1 MPAVA
6 PGEMMDGIRR
16 AIDLLVYASVA
27 LGLLF
32 VYVASGLV
40 PSWLLGSLVAGEIAY
55 GATAVAVWRGYK
67 RAYYVVVALALLVL
81 AVSLP
86 QPEHYSFATNGEIG
100 QFLIFAAGSVLQIC
114 LLVMIPIFLRRGTPS
129 SQRP

>member
-1 MPAVA
+1 MS
-6 PGEMMDGIRR
+6 GLKK
-16 AIDLLVYASVA
+16 AIDIMVYATVA

-40 PSWLLGSLVAGEIAY
+40 PSWLLASLVVGEVAY
-55 GATAVAVWRGYK
+55 CVAALAVWRGFR

-100 QFLIFAAGSVLQIC
+100 QFLIFASGSALQLC
-114 LLVMIPIFLRRGTPS
+114 LLVMIPIFLRRGTAS
-129 SQRP
+129 S